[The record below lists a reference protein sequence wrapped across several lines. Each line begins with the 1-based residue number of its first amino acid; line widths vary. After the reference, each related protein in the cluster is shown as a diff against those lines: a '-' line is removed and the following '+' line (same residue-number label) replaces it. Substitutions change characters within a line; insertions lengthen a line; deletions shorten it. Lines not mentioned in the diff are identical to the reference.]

1 MMDELQDMTRT
12 SNGKNAL
19 NRINIQI
26 LKGGGMIDEIEC
38 NR

>member
-12 SNGKNAL
+12 SNGKNDL
-19 NRINIQI
+19 IGLISGFR
-26 LKGGGMIDEIEC
+26 KGGVINEIEC